1 MSQEVNILIGG
12 IRVSPDASE
21 SHILEQARKTI
32 KRAGVDLSS
41 FEFRLYKRSVDA
53 RKQDAIRLVC
63 TVLAH
68 SNEPISDK
76 LCARLSSISNVRIS
90 PVETL
95 DITRGSEPM
104 TQRPL
109 VVGMGPAGL
118 FCALLLAE
126 NGYAPILIDR
136 GDCVADRVRAVNR
149 FHVEGILDTDSNIQ
163 FGAGGAGTFSDGKL
177 VTRISDARCGYV
189 LSRLHD
195 FGAPDEILTRA
206 KPHIGTDILR
216 DVVDRMLGRIEQ
228 CGGEIHYRTRLTDLE
243 ENADGAL
250 TARTNRGDFA
260 CGAVVLALGHS
271 ARDTYRML
279 ISHQFVIEPKPM
291 SIGVR
296 IEHRQADIDR
306 ALYGDLAGHPAL
318 GPAEYALSDTRGE
331 RGVYT
336 FCMCPGGQVVA
347 AASEEGGVVVNGMS
361 NHARDGENANC
372 AVAVSVSPKDYE
384 TVEGS
389 PALGAIAYQRSIE
402 QAAFLAGGR
411 DYSAPIQT
419 LGDFM
424 NGVLVHEPSRIQP
437 TYRDGKHVRV
447 CDLSRVLPDYVTQ
460 GLRYGLSSFDRKI
473 RGFACAD
480 AILSAPETRTSAPVR
495 ILRNE
500 AATALGHDRIYPC
513 GEGAGYAGGITSAA
527 VDGVH
532 VAQAIM
538 ARYAPLE

>member
-1 MSQEVNILIGG
+1 
-12 IRVSPDASE
+12 
-21 SHILEQARKTI
+21 
-32 KRAGVDLSS
+32 
-41 FEFRLYKRSVDA
+41 
-53 RKQDAIRLVC
+53 
-63 TVLAH
+63 
-68 SNEPISDK
+68 
-76 LCARLSSISNVRIS
+76 
-90 PVETL
+90 
-95 DITRGSEPM
+95 
-104 TQRPL
+104 
-109 VVGMGPAGL
+109 
-118 FCALLLAE
+118 
-126 NGYAPILIDR
+126 
-136 GDCVADRVRAVNR
+136 
-149 FHVEGILDTDSNIQ
+149 
-163 FGAGGAGTFSDGKL
+163 
-177 VTRISDARCGYV
+177 
-189 LSRLHD
+189 
-195 FGAPDEILTRA
+195 
-206 KPHIGTDILR
+206 
-216 DVVDRMLGRIEQ
+216 
-228 CGGEIHYRTRLTDLE
+228 
-243 ENADGAL
+243 
-250 TARTNRGDFA
+250 
-260 CGAVVLALGHS
+260 
-271 ARDTYRML
+271 ML

-361 NHARDGENANC
+361 NHARDGANANC
-372 AVAVSVSPKDYE
+372 AVAVSVGPKDYE
-384 TVEGS
+384 SMEGS
-389 PALGAIAYQRSIE
+389 LALGAIAYQRKIE
-402 QAAFLAGGR
+402 QAAFLAGGS

>member
-1 MSQEVNILIGG
+1 MSQETNILIGG
-12 IRVSPDASE
+12 IRVPPDASE
-21 SHILEQARKTI
+21 AHILEQARKTI
-32 KRAGVDLSS
+32 KRAGIDVSS
-41 FEFRLYKRSVDA
+41 FDFRLYKRSVDA

-68 SNEPISDK
+68 AKEPLSDK
-76 LCARLSSISNVRIS
+76 QCARLSGIPNVKIS

-95 DITRGSEPM
+95 DVSCGSEPM

-126 NGYAPILIDR
+126 NGYSPILIDR
-136 GDCVADRVRAVNR
+136 GDCVADRVRAVDR
-149 FHVEGILDTDSNIQ
+149 FHNEGILDTDSNIQ

-216 DVVDRMLGRIEQ
+216 NVVDQMLQRIEQ
-228 CGGEIHYRTRLTDLE
+228 CGGEVHYRTRLIGLQE
-243 ENADGAL
+243 HADGTL
-250 TARTNRGDFA
+250 TAKTDRGDFV
-260 CGAVVLALGHS
+260 CGAMVLALGHS

-279 ISHQFVIEPKPM
+279 ISHQFAIEPKPM

-372 AVAVSVSPKDYE
+372 AVAVSVGPKDYE

-389 PALGAIAYQRSIE
+389 PALGAIAYQRTIE
-402 QAAFLAGGR
+402 QAAFLAGGS

-419 LGDFM
+419 VGDFM
-424 NGVLVHEPSRIQP
+424 SGVLVHEPSRIQP
-437 TYRDGKHVRV
+437 TYRGGVNVRV

-460 GLRYGLSSFDRKI
+460 GLRYGLGVFDRKI
-473 RGFACAD
+473 HGFTCPD

-538 ARYAPLE
+538 ARYAPVE